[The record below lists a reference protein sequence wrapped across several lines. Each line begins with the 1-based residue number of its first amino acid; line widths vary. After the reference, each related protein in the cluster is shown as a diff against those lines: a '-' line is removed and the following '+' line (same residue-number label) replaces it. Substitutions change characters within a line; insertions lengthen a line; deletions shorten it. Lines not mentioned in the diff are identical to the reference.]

1 VKTVKITD
9 SARTYIEELMKQHDV
24 KNIRVFMAG
33 AGCCSPKMGLALE
46 EPSANDV
53 IETINGIQVAIE
65 KDILTNSQ
73 TITLEYQETPSGS
86 GLVMLG
92 NDNCC

>member
-1 VKTVKITD
+1 MNITD
-9 SARTYIEELMKQHDV
+9 SARTYIEELMNQHDI
-24 KNIRVFMAG
+24 KGIRLFMAG
-33 AGCCSPKMGLALE
+33 SGCCSPKIGLALE

-53 IETINGIQVAIE
+53 VETINGIQVAIV
-65 KDILTNSQ
+65 KDILSNSQ
-73 TITLEYQETPSGS
+73 SITLDYKETDSGS